1 MSGPSLILSGYL
13 AGIQLHGPAP
23 TDLLELR
30 SSIEVAGT
38 RARGHVA
45 QTLDVTTSG
54 DALRDVSAGGA
65 MTFGRVRFVGEAHA
79 VDTWP
84 SSDSGIAAFGAGAV
98 QLGRTELLVGG
109 GAVWSGRRSEQLTLT
124 ATRPRIT
131 PRLDGA
137 ATLVV
142 SDGHASVGGHVD
154 IHLSK
159 RAGLALDAFAGTRSR
174 ALLAEGQTLESVSG
188 TQHELARAIASYD
201 LGLAGTVFAGA
212 QVRRDSDGDSDHFIT
227 VALAGSSTTF

>member
-23 TDLLELR
+23 TDVLELR
-30 SSIEVAGT
+30 SSVEVAGS
-38 RARGHVA
+38 RLRGHVA
-45 QTLDVTTSG
+45 QTLDVTAAG

-65 MTFGRVRFVGEAHA
+65 ITLGRVRVIGEGHA
-79 VDTWP
+79 LDTAP
-84 SSDSGIAAFGAGAV
+84 NDDPGAAVFAAGAV

-109 GAVWSGRRSEQLTLT
+109 GAVWSGRRSEQLTVT
-124 ATRPRIT
+124 ATRTRIT

-142 SDGHASVGGHVD
+142 SDGRASVGGHLAIRVG
-154 IHLSK
+154 K
-159 RAGLALDAFAGTRSR
+159 RAALALDAFAGTRSR
-174 ALLAEGQTLESVSG
+174 ALLSEGVTLESVSG